1 MSTLNTIRPTFLAT
15 TLALLTIPAQA
26 VTVLYSD
33 DFSGDG
39 TANLNS
45 TTPDTTIGTNT
56 WSANTNIKDDGS
68 VAALTTNSDRAA
80 GLAFTPTVGNV
91 YTLSATLAA
100 PTGGRTASSPWFAFG
115 FTDALNTGSI
125 PDATF
130 TSWMLWRT
138 DNAGTTS
145 GDINLFLGLG
155 TGNGF
160 SGNPVATGV
169 TGTQTLSIVLD
180 TTTTLWSVEW
190 FQGASSLGSMDYTAN
205 PTISNLFIAGNAGT
219 GFDID
224 TLSLTVVPE
233 PSTALLGGLGMLALL
248 RRRR

>member
-1 MSTLNTIRPTFLAT
+1 MTTIQNVIAAG
-15 TLALLTIPAQA
+15 LALLSGPIHGA
-26 VTVLYSD
+26 TVLYSD
-33 DFSGDG
+33 NFSGDG
-39 TANLNS
+39 TANLNG
-45 TTPDTTIGTNT
+45 TTPGTTIGTNT
-56 WSANTNIKDDGS
+56 WSANTNIKDNGS
-68 VAALTTNSDRAA
+68 VASVTTNSDRAA
-80 GLAFTPTVGNV
+80 GLAFTPTPTVGNV
-91 YTLSATLAA
+91 YTLSVTLAA

-138 DNAGTTS
+138 DDAGTTS

-160 SGNPVATGV
+160 AGNPVAAAV

-180 TTTTLWSVEW
+180 TTATLWSVEW
-190 FQGASSLGSMDYTAN
+190 FQGASSLGTMDYTAN
-205 PTISNLFIAGNAGT
+205 PTINNLFIASNAGA
-219 GFDID
+219 GFDLD
-224 TLSLTVVPE
+224 SMSLTVVPE
-233 PSTALLGGLGMLALL
+233 PSAALLGGLGMLAML